1 MVGQEAQQGLSAV
14 LVLAALISVNLGI
27 LNLLPIPI
35 LDGGH
40 IVFLTL
46 EMIMKRPV
54 SLRARELSAKVGMAL
69 LLCLMLLATWNDV
82 KRLFS

>member
-1 MVGQEAQQGLSAV
+1 
-14 LVLAALISVNLGI
+14 
-27 LNLLPIPI
+27 
-35 LDGGH
+35 
-40 IVFLTL
+40 
-46 EMIMKRPV
+46 MIMKRPV